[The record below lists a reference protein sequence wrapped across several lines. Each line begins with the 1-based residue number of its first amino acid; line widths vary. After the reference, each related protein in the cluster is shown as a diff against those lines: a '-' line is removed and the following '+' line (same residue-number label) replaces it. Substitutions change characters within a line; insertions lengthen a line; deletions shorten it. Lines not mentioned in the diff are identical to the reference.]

1 MPEPTEIVKFSSS
14 GRIPALTIFT
24 LSFVKFL
31 RSLEPLPLQTI
42 VTEDDQLY
50 LFARQ
55 EKEFH
60 LKMAKARIP
69 K

>member
-1 MPEPTEIVKFSSS
+1 MPERREIVKFV
-14 GRIPALTIFT
+14 GAKQFLALTPGGNS
-24 LSFVKFL
+24 LVKF
-31 RSLEPLPLQTI
+31 RRFLEPLPLQTI

-60 LKMAKARIP
+60 LKMAGARIA

>member
-24 LSFVKFL
+24 LSFVKFR

-60 LKMAKARIP
+60 LKMAGARIA

>member
-24 LSFVKFL
+24 LSFVKFR

-50 LFARQ
+50 LFAR
-55 EKEFH
+55 
-60 LKMAKARIP
+60 
-69 K
+69 